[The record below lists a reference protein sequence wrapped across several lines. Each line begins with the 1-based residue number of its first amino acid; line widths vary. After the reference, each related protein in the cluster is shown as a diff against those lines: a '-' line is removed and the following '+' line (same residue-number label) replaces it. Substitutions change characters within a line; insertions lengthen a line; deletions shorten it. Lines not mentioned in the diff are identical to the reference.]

1 MHYIARSSNVAVTGI
16 TETKLDNTVYD
27 SEVTIG
33 CYNIVRNDRN
43 RKGRGVVCY
52 IRNNI
57 CFNRKAGISDNI
69 EKSKSKPISVGII
82 YSPPSQS
89 QLLQQMITQSEALDL
104 DNEMKVIRNFNTN
117 LLFQDKYILNKLNEI
132 KKLDKNLLPEIKIQR
147 TLLNVW
153 PEPIDRL
160 SNQDN

>member
-33 CYNIVRNDRN
+33 CYNIVLNDRN

-104 DNEMKVIRNFNTN
+104 DNEM
-117 LLFQDKYILNKLNEI
+117 
-132 KKLDKNLLPEIKIQR
+132 
-147 TLLNVW
+147 
-153 PEPIDRL
+153 
-160 SNQDN
+160 

>member
-33 CYNIVRNDRN
+33 CY

-104 DNEMKVIRNFNTN
+104 DNEM
-117 LLFQDKYILNKLNEI
+117 
-132 KKLDKNLLPEIKIQR
+132 
-147 TLLNVW
+147 
-153 PEPIDRL
+153 
-160 SNQDN
+160 